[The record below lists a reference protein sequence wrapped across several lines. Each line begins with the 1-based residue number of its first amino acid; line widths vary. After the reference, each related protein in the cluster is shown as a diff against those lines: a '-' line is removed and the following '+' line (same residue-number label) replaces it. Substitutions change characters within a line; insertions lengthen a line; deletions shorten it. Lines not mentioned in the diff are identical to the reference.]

1 MQKKPKL
8 IYHLML
14 LLLVLAILSPG
25 CTPSKKPLPRTTTQ
39 KPAQNVKLAPEVAK
53 YKEEPQISVYR
64 HSLGKI
70 QYMPLEKYLEGVIAG
85 EVGVIPG
92 TEDIK
97 AQAIVARTMT
107 LALINYENGVP
118 KYHAMAS
125 DSHTEFQA
133 YDEKGVTDRIRK
145 AVKDTRGQVMLYN
158 GKFVYA
164 MFHSEAGGKT
174 AALSESFPTLEKK
187 AGAYLKVLPSYG
199 DRVAPAK
206 EKSWTAK
213 FSKQEVMSAM
223 GNPSS
228 VDRIQIKRGP
238 SGRALTLS
246 AGGKTV
252 SGAQFRTAIGPDR
265 LMSTMITSI
274 TASGNSVVFKGRG
287 WGHGA
292 GMEQWGA
299 YALEKEGKKAM
310 DIVKY
315 YYPGT
320 IVRKLYK

>member
-1 MQKKPKL
+1 MLKRAKL
-8 IYHLML
+8 TYCLISL
-14 LLLVLAILSPG
+14 LLLFSLLAPG
-25 CTPSKKPLPRTTTQ
+25 CTPAKKPLPQ
-39 KPAQNVKLAPEVAK
+39 QQQQPAQNAPLASEVAK

-64 HSLGKI
+64 HKLGKI
-70 QYMPLEKYLEGVIAG
+70 QYMPLEKYLEGVVAA
-85 EVGVIPG
+85 EVGIIPG
-92 TEDIK
+92 KEDIK

-118 KYHAMAS
+118 KYKAMAS

-133 YDEKGVTDRIRK
+133 YDETQVTDRIRK

-164 MFHSEAGGKT
+164 MFHALSAGKT
-174 AALSESFPTLEKK
+174 ASLSESFPTLEKK
-187 AGAYLKVLPSYG
+187 AGAYLKVVDTDGFS
-199 DRVAPAK
+199 VAQQK
-206 EKSWTAK
+206 YKNWTAK
-213 FSKQEVMSAM
+213 FSQAEVKAAF

-228 VDRIQIKRGP
+228 VDNIQIKKGP

-246 AGGKTV
+246 AGNKNI
-252 SGAQFRTAIGPDR
+252 SGVKFRAALGPDR
-265 LMSTMITSI
+265 LKSTIITSI
-274 TASGNSVVFKGRG
+274 KNEGGSVIFSGKG

-299 YALEKEGKKAM
+299 YAMEKKGKKANE
-310 DIVKY
+310 IVRH

-320 IVRKLYK
+320 IIKKLYQ